1 MPSNSVRI
9 WVVLDEA
16 QRLKFKSLGGSKW
29 LREVLDVT
37 PMPTIRASVGVG
49 EEERLAIA
57 NTPGP
62 AKAVARQFGVTV
74 DFVTYM
80 RRKVRGPHAEARRKR
95 EAKWQASGG

>member
-1 MPSNSVRI
+1 MLSNSVRI
-9 WVVLDEA
+9 WVVLDKE

-37 PMPTIRASVGVG
+37 PKPALRAAVGVG

-62 AKAVARQFGVTV
+62 AKTVARQFGVTA
-74 DFVTYM
+74 DFVNYM
-80 RRKVRGPHAEARRKR
+80 RRKVHGPHYEARRKR
-95 EAKWQASGG
+95 NEKC